1 MSTKELLK
9 ALADIGAG
17 ELADQLTKTKA
28 GNDLEQQALDA
39 MVKLI
44 GEHGADGVG
53 LTVNLL
59 ERLQKGEPMSSEDI
73 SSLGLRASSD
83 LLSAMQEAE
92 AEDRKAAVDFATK
105 IGSVLGPL
113 LKAIV
118 VALI

>member
-1 MSTKELLK
+1 MVVILTMLS
-9 ALADIGAG
+9 IGQTIVMIAG
-17 ELADQLTKTKA
+17 
-28 GNDLEQQALDA
+28 GIDLSVGA